1 MGTFTRE
8 GTFKDREV
16 FLAALRGK
24 LEKLR
29 DGVLSGATLEWA
41 DGRAS
46 LEGFGAR
53 VVFRVDG
60 ARWSCEADLPSFIP
74 IPQRMIEAKFDE
86 EFAEL
91 RGL

>member
-1 MGTFTRE
+1 MGSFTRAGE
-8 GTFKDREV
+8 FKNREA

-29 DGVLSGATLEWA
+29 NGTLKGSTLAWSESE
-41 DGRAS
+41 AS

-53 VVFRVDG
+53 VVFKVG
-60 ARWSCEADLPSFIP
+60 PAAWSCEATMPSFLP
-74 IPQRMIEAKFDE
+74 IPQRMIEAKFDQ

-91 RGL
+91 KGL